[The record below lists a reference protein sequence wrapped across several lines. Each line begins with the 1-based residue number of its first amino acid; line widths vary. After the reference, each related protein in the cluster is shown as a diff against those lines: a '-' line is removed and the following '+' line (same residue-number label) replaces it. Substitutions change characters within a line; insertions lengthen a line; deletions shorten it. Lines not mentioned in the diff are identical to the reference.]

1 MMESRKGSSQCA
13 MWGRKHF
20 VLKKERIQKFDELLL
35 ETFLNLSQFDEFI
48 SDDDDNDDLIQCD
61 DFKNESKFHMLF
73 AKYDSSVIFLQRKM
87 ISYSRRKSMTNFYK
101 ICYDKSQS
109 MISCVIF

>member
-35 ETFLNLSQFDEFI
+35 ETFLNLSQFGEFI
-48 SDDDDNDDLIQCD
+48 STDDLIQCD

-73 AKYDSSVIFLQRKM
+73 AKYDSSVIFL
-87 ISYSRRKSMTNFYK
+87 
-101 ICYDKSQS
+101 
-109 MISCVIF
+109 